1 MKLKINQ
8 DINFAYINFVARKI
22 QEIYEL
28 FNLQLSNGYIKP
40 AGVSYLSSLMYPKV
54 TFLRDVEHSNNENF
68 RYLQRTNFFKNL
80 GIELEEDFQ
89 RNSVSDNMLECTKVA
104 KNNDPDFIDE
114 RLKKILKAHLGTK
127 EHLILGI
134 LLTTY
139 EIVDNILE
147 HSKGGAFQL
156 GDRLLD
162 VPGFVCAQY
171 YGGNKDMIQ
180 IGISDSGI
188 GIVESMK
195 DAYMDL
201 TRRDILK
208 KAFELNTTRH
218 IKIMPS
224 RGNGLAKLK
233 EFVLE
238 SHGDLIC
245 RTNEFRIHFNLA
257 NPNGIIHKENYT
269 VIGTHFEINIG
280 CGHDIDTKKIFNTEP
295 SDYESDDFEDF
306 FDF

>member
-1 MKLKINQ
+1 MKLVINQ
-8 DINFAYINFVARKI
+8 DISFAYVNQKAQKI
-22 QEIYEL
+22 QELSQL
-28 FNLQLSNGYIKP
+28 FDLQLSNGYIKP
-40 AGVSYLSSLMYPKV
+40 SGVSYLSSLMYPKT
-54 TFLRDVEHSNNENF
+54 TFLRDVEHSNDEKF
-68 RYLQRTNFFKNL
+68 RYLQRTNFFQNL
-80 GIELEEDFQ
+80 GIELEEDFH

-114 RLKKILKAHLGTK
+114 RLKKILKAHLGSK

-139 EIVDNILE
+139 EVVDNILE
-147 HSKGGAFQL
+147 HSKGGDFQL
-156 GDRLLD
+156 GDRLLEI
-162 VPGFVCAQY
+162 PGFVCAQY

-195 DAYMDL
+195 DAYTDL
-201 TRRDILK
+201 TRKDILK

-245 RTNEFRIHFNLA
+245 RTNEFRIHFNLEY
-257 NPNGIIHKENYT
+257 PNGIIHKENFD

-280 CGHDIDTKKIFNTEP
+280 CGHDIDTRKIFNAEP
-295 SDYESDDFEDF
+295 GDYETDDFEDF